1 MKKLVRFLDNR
12 SFLLILM
19 ISFFIYSLIFFS
31 AYRVIFLAF
40 VNEGNIQ
47 YLQEHIMFIIVT
59 STLTSSIFVIIIN
72 KLIQTRKMNKH
83 KKILFVLIILM
94 TTILFNQGL
103 FAFSMTI
110 LDHGSDFLVN
120 FLNQINDYFLF
131 NFLMLFSLLF
141 FFRQTLMFFKKFL
154 SKAEMLQSMK
164 DSPNTKEKIF
174 FHLFK
179 LDKEYIFEPEQIDY
193 IYSHK
198 KNKIAC
204 INNDSFF
211 IKETIES
218 LENKLRLF
226 NFIRINRS
234 VIVNR
239 AYIKEIKKEYLV
251 KLKNNETFKVSSS
264 KAYHFD
270 KN

>member
-1 MKKLVRFLDNR
+1 
-12 SFLLILM
+12 
-19 ISFFIYSLIFFS
+19 
-31 AYRVIFLAF
+31 
-40 VNEGNIQ
+40 
-47 YLQEHIMFIIVT
+47 
-59 STLTSSIFVIIIN
+59 
-72 KLIQTRKMNKH
+72 
-83 KKILFVLIILM
+83 
-94 TTILFNQGL
+94 
-103 FAFSMTI
+103 
-110 LDHGSDFLVN
+110 
-120 FLNQINDYFLF
+120 
-131 NFLMLFSLLF
+131 
-141 FFRQTLMFFKKFL
+141 
-154 SKAEMLQSMK
+154 MLQSMK
-164 DSPNTKEKIF
+164 SSPNTKEKIF

-204 INNDSFF
+204 INNDSYF

-218 LENKLRLF
+218 LENKLRSF
-226 NFIRINRS
+226 NFIRINRA

-251 KLKNNETFKVSSS
+251 KLKNNETFQVSSS